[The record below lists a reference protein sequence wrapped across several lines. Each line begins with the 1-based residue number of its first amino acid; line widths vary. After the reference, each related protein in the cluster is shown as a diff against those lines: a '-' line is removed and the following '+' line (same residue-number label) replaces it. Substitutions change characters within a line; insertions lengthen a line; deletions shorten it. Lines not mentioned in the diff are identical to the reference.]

1 MILFSISRFSML
13 VSASLIV
20 LGIFS
25 SQATAQAADPAP
37 VKTIT
42 SLDVPRYL
50 GTWYEIAKF
59 PNWFQKK
66 CVGNTKAEYSLRPDG
81 NLKVLNSC
89 KTANGEVSDAEGT
102 ARQIGAKDSPRLEVR
117 FAPAWLS
124 FLPMVW
130 GDYWVIDLDPQYQVA
145 AVSDPKR
152 EYLWVL
158 SRTPQLDS
166 RIYDDL
172 LLRLKQ
178 QQFDVRKL
186 ELTIQKN

>member
-1 MILFSISRFSML
+1 MILFSNPRFSML
-13 VSASLIV
+13 ASASLIV

-25 SQATAQAADPAP
+25 SQATAQAVDAAP